1 MHHYVFFQRYSDS
14 SVLLLRVL
22 VSGLSC
28 QALPRFIQVWGKT
41 LLLILC
47 PPPSALV
54 MLCSLPTPPPT
65 HTPVTIIRGLP
76 PHQGIS
82 SDLSCPLRV
91 PSPMMLALKTL
102 SQRFWHALR
111 MISRY
116 ISASVFLR
124 NIPHQHRRR
133 CTPSIYVVYT
143 SIVSVVHVVTLK
155 KVHRPDM
162 EWLKSM
168 SCIIS

>member
-1 MHHYVFFQRYSDS
+1 MPSVAHVHS
-14 SVLLLRVL
+14 SLGQDTASYIV
-22 VSGLSC
+22 
-28 QALPRFIQVWGKT
+28 
-41 LLLILC
+41 

-54 MLCSLPTPPPT
+54 MLCSLPTPPPPS
-65 HTPVTIIRGLP
+65 PVTIIRGLP